1 MQDRNFKSSGV
12 PNICSAET
20 PSILRTSSVQ
30 CLSRAPRTECFKYAS
45 ASCREEMPYLFAIG
59 LCPSTLSWGKI
70 NHIQWLCF
78 RPFRSSPDARSN
90 DSLCASTKRCK
101 SYGSSVFALCPV
113 SVIVFTNP
121 DWSAS
126 NVNAYLL
133 VTRHS
138 PLLLDL
144 HPACA
149 TLNRVSPSRSCRRA
163 GFLKWAEL
171 VTAVAVQE
179 ESQPY
184 GRPRNGQKSPAPVG
198 NSNRACLAQCSAA
211 SPPKFR
217 LIKSKLPSQVR
228 SALCFLLIPHFS
240 C

>member
-1 MQDRNFKSSGV
+1 MHVRTIRSAHLQNAANRTDHPSLPSV
-12 PNICSAET
+12 P
-20 PSILRTSSVQ
+20 
-30 CLSRAPRTECFKYAS
+30 
-45 ASCREEMPYLFAIG
+45 
-59 LCPSTLSWGKI
+59 CPSS
-70 NHIQWLCF
+70 F
-78 RPFRSSPDARSN
+78 
-90 DSLCASTKRCK
+90 
-101 SYGSSVFALCPV
+101 
-113 SVIVFTNP
+113 FTNP

-144 HPACA
+144 HPAGA
-149 TLNRVSPSRSCRRA
+149 TLNRVSPSRICCRA
-163 GFLKWAEL
+163 GSLKRAEF

-184 GRPRNGQKSPAPVG
+184 GRPRNGQKSPAPLG
-198 NSNRACLAQCSAA
+198 NSNRACLAQCSA

-217 LIKSKLPSQVR
+217 LIKSKLPSQAR
-228 SALCFLLIPHFS
+228 SALCLLLIPHFS